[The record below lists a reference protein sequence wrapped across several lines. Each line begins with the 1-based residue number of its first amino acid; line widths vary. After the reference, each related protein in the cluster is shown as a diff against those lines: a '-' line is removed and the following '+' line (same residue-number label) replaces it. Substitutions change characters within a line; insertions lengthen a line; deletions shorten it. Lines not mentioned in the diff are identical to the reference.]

1 MIRWTLVLTLQAE
14 GFTQNMHWTDDVQAN
29 FRASM
34 IEGGMLALLLAVLVG
49 SISVIR
55 KMGRDETAE
64 PETDAAFTQGSGAP
78 PARTHRN
85 APAAE

>member
-1 MIRWTLVLTLQAE
+1 
-14 GFTQNMHWTDDVQAN
+14 
-29 FRASM
+29 
-34 IEGGMLALLLAVLVG
+34 MLALLLAVLVG

-55 KMGRDETAE
+55 KMGRDKTAE
-64 PETDAAFTQGSGAP
+64 PETDAAFTQGSEAQ